1 MVEYSIAL
9 LAEQLDLSAELGPFH
24 CRSGSF
30 DGKMVKKLEFCGID
44 KDG

>member
-24 CRSGSF
+24 CSGSF

-44 KDG
+44 KGG